1 MKQIKNREIPK
12 VPLCDI
18 YATDTFVLT
27 RARVSLIFEMIKLEI
42 YI

>member
-12 VPLCDI
+12 VLLYNV

-27 RARVSLIFEMIKLEI
+27 RERVSLIFEMIKLEI